1 MVENSK
7 IEIKPPI
14 YRHREIPLSAK
25 QWMLALEGKVFI
37 TPTNLQMDFTSA
49 LAVLFGSYYAFN
61 IEYQPEA
68 ASTLDFIQRFLVRI
82 NPEFSKCTPKFQM
95 SKKMNKMVQREQ
107 SVTATGGGPS
117 TPELTPIDTKVASII
132 GTASVSGIVSEREGD
147 TDNTEE
153 QESAVGG
160 EEDDDAGEG
169 PSAAGH
175 PAAPTPST
183 TRQSA
188 GRVLTD
194 AVLQL
199 QREMQS
205 TT

>member
-1 MVENSK
+1 MAGQRKTKKRNFTEVEVETLVGEVEARK
-7 IEIKPPI
+7 EILFGGHGIGITNIKKKNEWQHVAAAVNAVSGTERTVPELKKKWSDI
-14 YRHREIPLSAK
+14 KVGAK
-25 QWMLALEGKVFI
+25 QRL
-37 TPTNLQMDFTSA
+37 S
-49 LAVLFGSYYAFN
+49 SH
-61 IEYQPEA
+61 
-68 ASTLDFIQRFLVRI
+68 R
-82 NPEFSKCTPKFQM
+82 
-95 SKKMNKMVQREQ
+95 Q

-117 TPELTPIDTKVASII
+117 TPDLTPIDRQVASII

-183 TRQSA
+183 KRQSA

-194 AVLQL
+194 EVLQL
-199 QREMQS
+199 QRETICSQQLD
-205 TT
+205 

>member
-1 MVENSK
+1 MASCPKGKETLTTQKNKVKLISVF
-7 IEIKPPI
+7 
-14 YRHREIPLSAK
+14 YR
-25 QWMLALEGKVFI
+25 FI
-37 TPTNLQMDFTSA
+37 IIDHVVQAIL
-49 LAVLFGSYYAFN
+49 
-61 IEYQPEA
+61 
-68 ASTLDFIQRFLVRI
+68 LVR
-82 NPEFSKCTPKFQM
+82 PP
-95 SKKMNKMVQREQ
+95 
-107 SVTATGGGPS
+107 
-117 TPELTPIDTKVASII
+117 
-132 GTASVSGIVSEREGD
+132 
-147 TDNTEE
+147 
-153 QESAVGG
+153 ESAVGG
-160 EEDDDAGEG
+160 EEEDDAGEG